1 MHYRVILLVFFLL
14 LFTISVFAENKISDN
29 LIKEIDARYPK
40 AYIIKKEDFSQHVL
54 KHAKNVQTLI
64 SGDFDCNNIRDDV
77 LQIYH
82 DGAIK
87 LIAIHRFEGGTYK
100 IIEVSKTGEWTI
112 DSLKGKYEM
121 VIASRKKGQ
130 RIEFYC
136 DCKSDNKEDQKL
148 CQKYADKKS
157 SRGCSI
163 KLQCDAIEWV
173 YIGKGTEL
181 FYFDKENNRYQSVI
195 TAD

>member
-1 MHYRVILLVFFLL
+1 MYFSFVIYYKC
-14 LFTISVFAENKISDN
+14 IYENKISDN